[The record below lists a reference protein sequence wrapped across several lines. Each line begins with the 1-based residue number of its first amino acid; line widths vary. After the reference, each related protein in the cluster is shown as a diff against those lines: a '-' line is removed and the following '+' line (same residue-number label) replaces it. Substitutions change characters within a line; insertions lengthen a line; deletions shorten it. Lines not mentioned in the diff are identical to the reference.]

1 MQNPSPVRRLL
12 TPMRRIALAITPV
25 ILLCTP
31 LPAQINNPSQQ
42 TLNLK
47 DPTPRPPDLEKQ
59 FGTSPD
65 DQKRQ
70 QAVVL
75 LHNAV
80 RHRQALAQ
88 ATTMLQLSDAL
99 RKDTLAHQ
107 ATGPTIPDFMKA
119 AQIEKLAKELKDLL
133 KS

>member
-1 MQNPSPVRRLL
+1 MQNQTPVRRL
-12 TPMRRIALAITPV
+12 PPQMHRIALAIIPL
-25 ILLCTP
+25 ILSCGP
-31 LPAQINNPSQQ
+31 IYSQINNPPQQ
-42 TLNLK
+42 NLNLK
-47 DPTPRPPDLEKQ
+47 DPTPRPPDLQKQ

-65 DQKRQ
+65 DQKRH
-70 QAVVL
+70 QAALL

-80 RHRQALAQ
+80 RHRKALAQ

-99 RKDTLAHQ
+99 RKDTLEHQ
-107 ATGPTIPDFMKA
+107 ETGPTIPDSMKA